1 MKNAKKTFAVLFA
14 AIMVFMTINVSLM
27 PKADEH
33 ANQVHVII
41 KNETYSAAEGA
52 AWEGTIDTWI
62 DVNSGSS
69 AYYYMEK
76 AVTEADQTIAQ
87 DGNGI
92 VYLCGLTVAD
102 SWTQYWCFFTNDAM
116 APVGLKDYIPVAGDI
131 ISMEWTNDGGA
142 DVNADWQETSNQLST
157 MIVNTGTLEPAFSP
171 DVTEYTLK
179 LESDVEGI
187 AFSLKA
193 ANRNSAVSIVADG
206 VTYRASDTIPIGDN
220 ISIKLTRYGADD
232 KTYTVSM
239 EEAKTESEGD
249 DIKKAPATKDEIMAM
264 GADLTGIV
272 SKSITAEACVYG
284 NEWTVMTVARAG
296 VLTDEM
302 KNVYYESLVKE
313 LSNHSDLDG
322 KAVTYA
328 KVILTLSAIGK
339 NPENVNGVNLLKPL
353 SDMDF
358 VVEAGVNSTMYVL
371 LALDSKD
378 YNIPTAEA
386 GKTQTTREALVAEI
400 LSHEV
405 TGGGWDWSDAAA
417 DTDMTAIGIQS
428 LTPYYNINAEA
439 KAAVDRGLAVL
450 SDMQNADGS
459 FSSYGS
465 KNACSAAQV
474 ITALTGMGINPLT
487 DDRFIKDG
495 YTAFDGINAFY
506 VSGQGIKGYGDVIDF
521 PFSTIQS
528 AYAFV
533 SYDRLLN
540 GKTAL
545 YDMTDVPAAED
556 KKAEGIVE
564 EKNDKSP
571 NTGDEAP
578 IDFVVML
585 IMASGLGIIT
595 QKRRS
600 RV

>member
-1 MKNAKKTFAVLFA
+1 MKKAKKTLAVLFA
-14 AIMVFMTINVSLM
+14 AIIVFMTINVPLM

-41 KNETYSAAEGA
+41 KNETYSTAEGA

-76 AVTEADQTIAQ
+76 AVTDMNQTIAE

-102 SWTQYWCFFTNDAM
+102 SWTRYWCFFINDTM

-142 DVNADWQETSNQLST
+142 DVNADWQETSNELST

-171 DVTEYTLK
+171 DVTEYALK

-239 EEAKTESEGD
+239 EEAKTESEGE
-249 DIKKAPATKDEIMAM
+249 DIEKAPATKDEIMAM

-272 SKSITAEACVYG
+272 SKSLTAEACVYG
-284 NEWTVMTVARAG
+284 NEWTVMTAARAG

-302 KNVYYESLVKE
+302 KNVYYESLVKA
-313 LSNHSDLDG
+313 LSDNSGLDG

-353 SDMDF
+353 SDLDF
-358 VVEAGVNSTMYVL
+358 VVKAGVNSTMYVL

-400 LSHEV
+400 LSHEIS
-405 TGGGWDWSDAAA
+405 GGGWDWSDAAA

-474 ITALTGMGINPLT
+474 ITALMGMGINPLT
-487 DDRFIKDG
+487 DDRFIKGG

-506 VSGQGIKGYGDVIDF
+506 VSGQGVKGYGNVIDF

-533 SYDRLLN
+533 AYDRVLN
-540 GKTAL
+540 GKSAL
-545 YDMTDVPAAED
+545 YDMTDVSAVED
-556 KKAEGIVE
+556 KKAEEI

-571 NTGDEAP
+571 NTGDEDP

-585 IMASGLGIIT
+585 IMVSGLGIIT
-595 QKRRS
+595 QKRRI